1 MLKGKKIFITGGS
14 SGIGKACAQ
23 VCLKEGAQITIMDI
37 ASDEALQAEK
47 EELGKNCYVIHG
59 DVTNLE
65 DVAKAVAYAK
75 EQMGGLTGAINVAG
89 SQRLGR
95 IVDMTAEDF
104 DWTVKLC
111 MYGVFYC
118 LKEEAKIL
126 KETGGSIVNISSLN
140 SQIPGEGFGAYNTA
154 KAGVDN
160 LTRTAAVELAP
171 YNVRVNAIRPG
182 FTATDAIKM
191 MAQIPEYNQLAL
203 DRIPM
208 NRFVEPEE
216 IGNMAAFLLTDKVQ
230 AATGAL
236 FAVDGGIDV
245 SGYPKVYP
253 ILEGFMAAMAAQAAE
268 AKAAE

>member
-1 MLKGKKIFITGGS
+1 MLKDKKIFITGGA
-14 SGIGKACAQ
+14 SGIGKACAK
-23 VCLKEGAQITIMDI
+23 VCVNEGAVVTIMDI
-37 ASDEALQAEK
+37 APDEVLEQVKAEIGG
-47 EELGKNCYVIHG
+47 EVYTIRG
-59 DVTNLE
+59 DVTNYE
-65 DVAKAVAYAK
+65 DVEKAVNFACEK
-75 EQMGGLTGAINVAG
+75 MGGLTGAVNVAG

-95 IVDMTAEDF
+95 IVDMSPEDF

-111 MYGVFYC
+111 MYGVFYSI
-118 LKEEAKIL
+118 KAEAKIL
-126 KETGGSIVNISSLN
+126 METGGSIVNISSLN

-208 NRFVEPEE
+208 ERFVEPEE
-216 IGNMAAFLLTDKVQ
+216 IGNMAAFLLTDRVQ

-253 ILEGFMAAMAAQAAE
+253 ILEGFMAAMAAAPQE
-268 AKAAE
+268 